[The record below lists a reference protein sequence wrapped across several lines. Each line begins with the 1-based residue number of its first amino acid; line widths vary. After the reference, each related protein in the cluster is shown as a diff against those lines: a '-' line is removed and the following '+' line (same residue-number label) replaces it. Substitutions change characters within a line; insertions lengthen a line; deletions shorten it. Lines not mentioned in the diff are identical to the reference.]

1 MIQSLRWRLLAGAV
15 AAIFVALALAW
26 LAMTL
31 LFERHLERRLG
42 AELEQFGSRL
52 AAAVVLTPAGDVQVS
67 EPPAEPRF
75 ETPASGFY
83 WQASAGAE
91 VVASRSLWDQ
101 TLSRPADAP
110 SREWRTRHA
119 AGPYGQSLFL
129 VEREIRPNT
138 EGTAVLIQIAE
149 DVRVLTTARDAFA
162 LELASF
168 IALLWAVL
176 SGAAW
181 VQVGLGLRPLA
192 GVRSELE
199 SMQDNPQL
207 RLTDAQLS
215 EIRPLVRAI
224 NALADARENDLVKA
238 KRRAADLAH
247 GLKTPLAALAAQT
260 RKARDLGAG
269 EAAAGLDHAIE
280 AIRQTVD
287 AELARS
293 RVSSLLNARPAASHA
308 LASIVKVV
316 NVLEHTEKGS
326 GVVVDICVADEF
338 TLPLR
343 EDDLQELF
351 GPLLENAVRFA
362 RRVVRVSATAHDDKL
377 LVEIEDDG
385 AGLSDD
391 ALQTALQR
399 GIRLDEAGP
408 GQGLGLAIAREIV
421 EATGGAVSLARSAL
435 GGLVVR
441 LTWPAKNAD

>member
-1 MIQSLRWRLLAGAV
+1 MINSLRWRLLAGAA

-42 AELEQFGSRL
+42 VELEQFGARL
-52 AAAVVLTPAGDVQVS
+52 AAALVVTPAGDVTVS

-83 WQASAGAE
+83 WQASTGAE

-110 SREWRTRHA
+110 SGEWRTRHA

-129 VEREIRPNT
+129 VEREIRPNA
-138 EGTAVLIQIAE
+138 EGAAVLIQIAE

-192 GVRSELE
+192 GVGSELE
-199 SMQDNPQL
+199 RMQDNPQL

-224 NALADARENDLVKA
+224 NALAEARESDLVKA

-269 EAAAGLDHAIE
+269 EAAAGLDKAIY
-280 AIRQTVD
+280 AIRQTID

-293 RVSSLLNARPAASHA
+293 RLSSLLAARPAATRA
-308 LASIVKVV
+308 LASIVKVI

-326 GVVVDICVADEF
+326 AVVIDIDVAEDF

-362 RRVVRVSATAHDDKL
+362 RRMVRISATRPDNL
-377 LVEIEDDG
+377 LVVDIEDDG

-399 GIRLDEAGP
+399 GVRADEAGR

-421 EATGGAVSLARSAL
+421 EATGGTVALHRSPL
-435 GGLVVR
+435 GGLAVC
-441 LTWPAKNAD
+441 LAWPAIRAG

>member
-1 MIQSLRWRLLAGAV
+1 MIDSLRWRLLAGAV
-15 AAIFVALALAW
+15 VAIFIALAVAW
-26 LAMTL
+26 IAMTL
-31 LFERHLERRLG
+31 LFERHLERRLA
-42 AELEQFGSRL
+42 AELEQFGVRL
-52 AAAVVLTPAGDVQVS
+52 AAAVVLDRAGELTVS

-83 WQASAGAE
+83 WQASAGGE
-91 VVASRSLWDQ
+91 VSASRSLWDQ
-101 TLSRPADAP
+101 TLPRPENASARD
-110 SREWRTRHA
+110 WRTRKA
-119 AGPYGQSLFL
+119 PGPYDQMLFL
-129 VEREIRPNT
+129 IEREITPNA
-138 EGTAVLIQIAE
+138 GGPVVLIQVGE
-149 DVRVLTTARDAFA
+149 NVSVLTNARDAFA
-162 LELASF
+162 LELGSF
-168 IALLWAVL
+168 IALLWLVL

-181 VQVGLGLRPLA
+181 VQVGLGLRPLF

-199 SMQDNPQL
+199 RMQDNPEL
-207 RLTDAQLS
+207 RLSDAHLS

-293 RVSSLLNARPAASHA
+293 RLSSLVAARPAASRV
-308 LASIVKVV
+308 LASIVRVI

-326 GVVVDICVADEF
+326 AVVVDIDVADDF

-362 RRVVRVSATAHDDKL
+362 RRMVRISAAMRDDATVVDID
-377 LVEIEDDG
+377 DDG
-385 AGLSDD
+385 SGLSDD
-391 ALQTALQR
+391 DMESALRR
-399 GIRLDEAGP
+399 GVRLDEAGS

-421 EATGGAVSLARSAL
+421 EATGGEVALSRSPL
-435 GGLVVR
+435 GGLGVR
-441 LTWPAKNAD
+441 LTWPAAGAT